1 MTEKEFK
8 EYLNSIHKF
17 INVAKG
23 AINKESKEVQ
33 DFINFYSK
41 LTGKKVGEGSC
52 KDCILDAYFELST
65 KTPNQLK
72 ILLME
77 KTYKLKKNKVV
88 GFGGSHYTNDNIT
101 DEKAFEMIASNR
113 SNAGHFENGEQLLKD
128 FDAVAHFTA
137 PQEVKMFIPNVPLE
151 KQLEMLQGKE
161 KKEEPVID
169 HAPAA
174 KIEVKITEKKK
185 TGRPAKK

>member
-1 MTEKEFK
+1 MTEQEFK
-8 EYLNSIHKF
+8 DYLKSIHSF

-33 DFINFYSK
+33 DFISFYTK

-77 KTYKLKKNKVV
+77 KTYTLKKNKVV

-101 DEKAFEMIASNR
+101 DEVAFKMISQSR

-128 FDAVAHFTA
+128 FDGQIKVSVHSSEDKT
-137 PQEVKMFIPNVPLE
+137 PIYKSGVGIETQ
-151 KQLEMLQGKE
+151 
-161 KKEEPVID
+161 KKEEPVT
-169 HAPAA
+169 APAPDA

-185 TGRPAKK
+185 GRPAKK

>member
-1 MTEKEFK
+1 MTEQEFK
-8 EYLNSIHKF
+8 DYLKSIHSF

-33 DFINFYSK
+33 DFISFYTK

-77 KTYKLKKNKVV
+77 KSYSLKKNKVV
-88 GFGGSHYTNDNIT
+88 GFGGSHYTKDNMT
-101 DEKAFEMIASNR
+101 DAVAFEMVRSNR
-113 SNAGHFENGEQLLKD
+113 SNAAHFENPEQLLKD
-128 FDAVAHFTA
+128 YDAAT
-137 PQEVKMFIPNVPLE
+137 VKAVTDSFKGIENANKIPLE
-151 KQLEMLQGKE
+151 HMPAE
-161 KKEEPVID
+161 KSATDPV
-169 HAPAA
+169 
-174 KIEVKITEKKK
+174 EVVPENLTVIFFFS
-185 TGRPAKK
+185 

>member
-1 MTEKEFK
+1 MTEQEFK
-8 EYLNSIHKF
+8 DYLKSIHSF

-33 DFINFYSK
+33 DFISFYTK

-77 KTYKLKKNKVV
+77 KSYSLKKNKVV
-88 GFGGSHYTNDNIT
+88 GFGGSHYTKDNMT
-101 DEKAFEMIASNR
+101 DAVAFEMVRSNR
-113 SNAGHFENGEQLLKD
+113 SNAAHFENPEQLLKD
-128 FDAVAHFTA
+128 YDGQIKLSVHSSENET
-137 PQEVKMFIPNVPLE
+137 PIYKSGVGIET
-151 KQLEMLQGKE
+151 E
-161 KKEEPVID
+161 KKEEERAT
-169 HAPAA
+169 APAPDA

-185 TGRPAKK
+185 GRPAKK

>member
-1 MTEKEFK
+1 MTEQEFK
-8 EYLNSIHKF
+8 DYLKSIHSF

-33 DFINFYSK
+33 DFISFYTK

-77 KTYKLKKNKVV
+77 KSYSLKKNKVV
-88 GFGGSHYTNDNIT
+88 GFGGSHYTKDNMT
-101 DEKAFEMIASNR
+101 DAVAFEMVRSNR
-113 SNAGHFENGEQLLKD
+113 SNAAHFENPEQLLKD
-128 FDAVAHFTA
+128 FDGQNKEKVEWTIT
-137 PQEVKMFIPNVPLE
+137 IPA
-151 KQLEMLQGKE
+151 E
-161 KKEEPVID
+161 KKEEPVTAP
-169 HAPAA
+169 APAA
-174 KIEVKITEKKK
+174 TIEVKVTEKKK
-185 TGRPAKK
+185 IGRPAKK